1 MIMDKGN
8 KDKLSYDEFR
18 KQVCELAD
26 RFIRDNNIYRLEV
39 DFIIGKTI
47 IVTMDKKDLTE
58 CSLFKCTL
66 Q

>member
-1 MIMDKGN
+1 MDEQN

-39 DFIIGKTI
+39 NFVIGKTI
-47 IVTMDKKDLTE
+47 IVSTDKKDLTE
-58 CSLFKCTL
+58 CTHFKCTL
-66 Q
+66 E